1 MKSKSLAA
9 AAAVFCFA
17 FSARA
22 ENARLPYAALYRMEQ
37 IQDELSRAYTN
48 LVVVLRMTPTNS
60 AVKASAVE
68 VYIDSKAGKIPVRIA
83 PGGDFTVPLSDDL
96 LAEEPWLVTNQPKGA
111 MQLDWGLALAVDRV
125 ANSTRYRRLMKA
137 VKDCAY
143 VEDRMREALPSTTR
157 VNITGLKIIFPASA
171 ENASATIHAK
181 AGDQKIDANPARQLV
196 IPLNSAWLE
205 EDPEVTFSTPPDK
218 QELAGD

>member
-1 MKSKSLAA
+1 MKPKLLAA
-9 AAAVFCFA
+9 AAAIFCFV
-17 FSARA
+17 SPLRA
-22 ENARLPYAALYRMEQ
+22 ENARLPYAALYRMEK
-37 IQDELSRAYTN
+37 IQDELSHAYTN

-60 AVKASAVE
+60 AVKPGAVQ
-68 VYIDSKAGKIPVRIA
+68 VYIDAKTGKIPVKIA
-83 PGGDFTVPLSDDL
+83 PGGDFSVPLSDDL
-96 LAEEPWLVTNQPKGA
+96 LAEGPWLITNQPKGA

-125 ANSTRYRRLMKA
+125 ANPTRYRRLMKA

-143 VEDRMREALPSTTR
+143 VEDRMREVLPSTTR

-171 ENASATIHAK
+171 ENASAVIHAK
-181 AGDQKIDANPARQLV
+181 AGDQKIDANPARALV
-196 IPLNSAWLE
+196 IPLNPAWLD